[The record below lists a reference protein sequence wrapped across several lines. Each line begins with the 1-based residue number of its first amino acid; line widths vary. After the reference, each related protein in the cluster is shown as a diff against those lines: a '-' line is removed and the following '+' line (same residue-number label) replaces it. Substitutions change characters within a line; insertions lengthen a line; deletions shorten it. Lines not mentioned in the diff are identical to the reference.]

1 MSEGILINP
10 NLTVYFATITV
21 NYPSGS
27 TVTCTNGLYS
37 LTAETTSG
45 SYTFVVP
52 YAGTWTVK
60 AAKGSQS
67 KSANVSVTTYNQSA
81 SATLSYE
88 RAIIG
93 NGAYESTTFI
103 PEWYYDGETHSS
115 YPDGWK
121 FVNGNLR
128 FGPKPY
134 SYALAQGQYDLSNYK
149 TLKITIANTV
159 GAAYGGR
166 KWIGVASSKIGIINP
181 SAELGAA
188 YIAASGSNLTYS
200 VDISSITGTKYVGI
214 AFASDDDPCY
224 MDITKLWLE

>member
-10 NLTVYFATITV
+10 NLMVYFATITV
-21 NYPSGS
+21 TYPSGS
-27 TVTCTNGLYS
+27 TLTCSNGSYV

-67 KSANVSVTTYNQSA
+67 KSANVSVTTYNQSK
-81 SATLSYE
+81 SVTLTYE
-88 RAIIG
+88 RVIIG
-93 NGAYESTTFI
+93 SGAYESATFI
-103 PEWYYDGETHSS
+103 PEWYHDGEGHSS

-128 FGPKPY
+128 FGPKP
-134 SYALAQGQYDLSNYK
+134 SCYAVVQGQYDLTNYK

-181 SAELGAA
+181 SADLGSAS
-188 YIAASGSNLTYS
+188 IAASGSNLTYS
-200 VDISSITGTKYVGI
+200 VDISKITGTKYVGI
-214 AFASDDDPCY
+214 AFASDDNPCY